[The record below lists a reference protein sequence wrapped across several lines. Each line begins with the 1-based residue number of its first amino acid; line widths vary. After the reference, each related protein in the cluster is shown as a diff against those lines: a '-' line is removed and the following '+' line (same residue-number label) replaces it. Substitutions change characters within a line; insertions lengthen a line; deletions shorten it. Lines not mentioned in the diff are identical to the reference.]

1 MCFVETRD
9 PRIFLRL
16 EDVDI
21 CEADVRCVRLIL
33 FGSVTG
39 SR

>member
-21 CEADVRCVRLIL
+21 CEADVRCEAEVRLSSPSGL
-33 FGSVTG
+33 
-39 SR
+39 